1 MKMERSSGNVFADLG
16 MPDAEEMFIKSK
28 LVMQLNELLESKG
41 MTQSNAAKVVGLSQP
56 RLSNI
61 LRGHF
66 RGVSEIKLM
75 ECLTKLGTDVDIVVH
90 RTGRLRRP
98 GRLKV
103 VFA

>member
-1 MKMERSSGNVFADLG
+1 MRMERSSGNVFADLG

-28 LVMQLNELLESKG
+28 LVMQLNDLLEKRG
-41 MTQSNAAKVVGLSQP
+41 MTQSQAAKVVGLSQP
-56 RLSNI
+56 RLSTI

-75 ECLTKLGTDVDIVVH
+75 ECLTKLGADVDIVVH
-90 RTGRLRRP
+90 PVGRQRRP